1 MKLVKLFN
9 KLSAVALAASLVVGF
24 ASCSTTTDDPFNPNA
39 PLTLEEYVKSE
50 IKKAIDNGGAQ
61 AKPEDPS
68 ELEFE
73 SRTSLMD
80 KIQLNNEKTEDAWGN
95 GTNITSANPLQ
106 ASEGYGWDTEN
117 GQISLPFVYDA
128 GYFGEN
134 THIIIEADDSALNYN
149 AGAAIK
155 IEFKVENPSTGHSNE
170 MNITSKFKD
179 GVAIIPIS
187 EIGFTDSCQFLLT
200 FRAKGTVTIKNID
213 MAKAKGQSAP
223 EPTPGEEQ
231 KPGKPSGSGSLKE
244 PKSLEFHVNA
254 NSTNAE
260 NTMIF
265 VKYDRSAY
273 GAEEEVKVTDAELN
287 LYINDVKVKTYNE
300 IVFALDE
307 YGAEITSRGGQIE
320 DPKARKEYKA
330 KLSVGKAVK
339 SGETVKI
346 ELVKASVVKVGAA
359 SGKITLANL
368 QFALIDTDESVK
380 YYKELAPKAEQ
391 FQNIC
396 TLEDLTTGEEP
407 TPTPGEEPTPTPDPE
422 PTPEPEPTPV
432 KSIAL
437 VKNQYAD
444 GAQTQVKI
452 PSELTSLSVG
462 DKVKVAF
469 SGTADREIGN
479 VELMIVDTTEE
490 AGYWTALSE
499 TKKDNFSTDI
509 NVDFEF
515 VITKAPIGTGANSMV
530 LAINGLD
537 NDEAATIKCT
547 SFSIEKIANEKPAGG
562 ENPESGEK
570 PENTNLLSAEADFPD
585 WGQNT
590 INITSDKFAS
600 LERGDKFTI
609 KCKRSN
615 HVDAD
620 YHKIEFMIT
629 GQKSVEFALGEE
641 EGEQT
646 LTSGPLFTVQVDSIK
661 ANGVT
666 IQGYKAT
673 IASVVITKGDGKEP
687 ADPGLLTS
695 EFDINNYDA
704 NTSVG
709 KENFTGDVVKA
720 LKFSYVIGSVND
732 GTSKLTLWV
741 GDWQSKYKDGE
752 CTGGESLH
760 DGNYNLE
767 TPTEEIQYFIYTPTE
782 DEWANLKAQGMAIQG
797 YAVKLIKL
805 ELVDNN

>member
-50 IKKAIDNGGAQ
+50 IKKAIENGGAP

-95 GTNITSANPLQ
+95 GTKISSANPLQ
-106 ASEGYGWDTEN
+106 ASEGYGWDKEN
-117 GQISLPFVYDA
+117 GQISLPFAYDA

-149 AGAAIK
+149 ADAAIK
-155 IEFKVENPSTGHSNE
+155 IEFKVENPSTKHSNE

-223 EPTPGEEQ
+223 EPTPGEEE

-300 IVFALDE
+300 IVFVLDE
-307 YGAEITSRGGQIE
+307 YGAEITSRGGPIE

-330 KLSVGKAVK
+330 KLSVGKEVK

-359 SGKITLANL
+359 SDKITLANL
-368 QFALIDTDESVK
+368 QFALIDTDPSVG
-380 YYKELAPKAEQ
+380 YYKELAPNAEQ

-396 TLEDLTTGEEP
+396 ALEDLTTDEDTESK
-407 TPTPGEEPTPTPDPE
+407 PGEEQKPGEEEKPGSGEKPE
-422 PTPEPEPTPV
+422 PGDESARPAIGDVVYSATGDSLTVVLPQNIYGDPAISHGIQVTKVGILP
-432 KSIAL
+432 K
-437 VKNQYAD
+437 
-444 GAQTQVKI
+444 GAKAGETYKI
-452 PSELTSLSVG
+452 VLKGTASG
-462 DKVKVAF
+462 AF
-469 SGTADREIGN
+469 SANVQFLNKGWQGLGDEATVANFTTEDFNITAYYTFGFDTEDGYMFVIGN
-479 VELMIVDTTEE
+479 DDAGCTEKTLTLTE
-490 AGYWTALSE
+490 
-499 TKKDNFSTDI
+499 
-509 NVDFEF
+509 
-515 VITKAPIGTGANSMV
+515 
-530 LAINGLD
+530 
-537 NDEAATIKCT
+537 
-547 SFSIEKIANEKPAGG
+547 FSITRENKPAGG
-562 ENPESGEK
+562 ENNDGGE
-570 PENTNLLSAEADFPD
+570 
-585 WGQNT
+585 
-590 INITSDKFAS
+590 
-600 LERGDKFTI
+600 GD
-609 KCKRSN
+609 N
-615 HVDAD
+615 
-620 YHKIEFMIT
+620 
-629 GQKSVEFALGEE
+629 GEE
-641 EGEQT
+641 ESTSKTYGLCKKYTVTTTKDIVAGDFAFVLQIDNDGEQSADGLKIDVT
-646 LTSGPLFTVQVDSIK
+646 DFEMEVQVGQEKPFTYKNAKISMIPNEYSDPKFGKTDCRFVLDGGKTIPAKTVITVQVKKATVSNKAKADSIIYVFNEDG
-661 ANGVT
+661 ANKTKPTWDQYVSAEDN
-666 IQGYKAT
+666 YKPIFA
-673 IASVVITKGDGKEP
+673 
-687 ADPGLLTS
+687 
-695 EFDINNYDA
+695 A
-704 NTSVG
+704 N
-709 KENFTGDVVKA
+709 
-720 LKFSYVIGSVND
+720 
-732 GTSKLTLWV
+732 
-741 GDWQSKYKDGE
+741 
-752 CTGGESLH
+752 
-760 DGNYNLE
+760 
-767 TPTEEIQYFIYTPTE
+767 
-782 DEWANLKAQGMAIQG
+782 
-797 YAVKLIKL
+797 
-805 ELVDNN
+805 

>member
-50 IKKAIDNGGAQ
+50 IKKAIENGGAQ

-95 GTNITSANPLQ
+95 GTKISSANPLQ
-106 ASEGYGWDTEN
+106 ASEGYGWDKEN
-117 GQISLPFVYDA
+117 GQISLPFAYDA

-149 AGAAIK
+149 ADAAIK
-155 IEFKVENPSTGHSNE
+155 IEFKVENPSTKHSNE

-231 KPGKPSGSGSLKE
+231 KPG
-244 PKSLEFHVNA
+244 
-254 NSTNAE
+254 E
-260 NTMIF
+260 N
-265 VKYDRSAY
+265 
-273 GAEEEVKVTDAELN
+273 
-287 LYINDVKVKTYNE
+287 
-300 IVFALDE
+300 
-307 YGAEITSRGGQIE
+307 
-320 DPKARKEYKA
+320 
-330 KLSVGKAVK
+330 
-339 SGETVKI
+339 
-346 ELVKASVVKVGAA
+346 
-359 SGKITLANL
+359 
-368 QFALIDTDESVK
+368 
-380 YYKELAPKAEQ
+380 
-391 FQNIC
+391 
-396 TLEDLTTGEEP
+396 
-407 TPTPGEEPTPTPDPE
+407 PTPTPDEKPE
-422 PTPEPEPTPV
+422 PGKTPGEEYEAGNSTV
-432 KSIAL
+432 TSIKL
-437 VKNQYAD
+437 VKNEYAAG
-444 GAQTQVKI
+444 GALQTQTKI
-452 PSELTSLSVG
+452 PSELTSLLVG

-469 SGTADREIGN
+469 KGTADREIGN
-479 VELMIVDTTEE
+479 VELMIVDTTED
-490 AGYWTALSE
+490 ASYWTALSE
-499 TKKDNFSTDI
+499 TKKDTFSTEI
-509 NVDFEF
+509 NFDFEF
-515 VITKAPIGTGANSMV
+515 EITKAPIGTGENSMV

-537 NDEAATIKCT
+537 SDAPATITCT
-547 SFSIEKIANEKPAGG
+547 SFSIEKNADKKPAGG
-562 ENPESGEK
+562 EDPEPTPEPEPTPDPK
-570 PENTNLLSAEADFPD
+570 PEDSGLLSAEADFPD
-585 WGQNT
+585 WGQNAIT
-590 INITSDKFAS
+590 ITSDKFAS
-600 LERGDKFTI
+600 LEKGDKFTI

-695 EFDINNYDA
+695 EFDINTYDA

>member
-68 ELEFE
+68 
-73 SRTSLMD
+73 
-80 KIQLNNEKTEDAWGN
+80 
-95 GTNITSANPLQ
+95 
-106 ASEGYGWDTEN
+106 
-117 GQISLPFVYDA
+117 
-128 GYFGEN
+128 
-134 THIIIEADDSALNYN
+134 
-149 AGAAIK
+149 
-155 IEFKVENPSTGHSNE
+155 
-170 MNITSKFKD
+170 
-179 GVAIIPIS
+179 
-187 EIGFTDSCQFLLT
+187 
-200 FRAKGTVTIKNID
+200 
-213 MAKAKGQSAP
+213 
-223 EPTPGEEQ
+223 

-254 NSTNAE
+254 DSTNAE

-307 YGAEITSRGGQIE
+307 YGAEITSRGPIE

-380 YYKELAPKAEQ
+380 YYKELAPNAEQ

-396 TLEDLTTGEEP
+396 TLEDLTTGEDTESKPGEEQKPGSGEKPEP
-407 TPTPGEEPTPTPDPE
+407 GEEQKPGEKPESGEKPEPGKTPGEEYEAGNSTVTSIELVKNEYAEGGALQTQVKLQSGLNSLLVGDKVKVAFKGTADREIGNVELMIVDTTKDASYWTALSDKKEANFSTEINFDFEFEITKAPIGTGADSMILAINGLDSDEAATITCTSFSIEKNADKKPAGGEEPTPTPDPE
-422 PTPEPEPTPV
+422 PTPEPEPE
-432 KSIAL
+432 
-437 VKNQYAD
+437 D
-444 GAQTQVKI
+444 
-452 PSELTSLSVG
+452 
-462 DKVKVAF
+462 
-469 SGTADREIGN
+469 SG
-479 VELMIVDTTEE
+479 
-490 AGYWTALSE
+490 
-499 TKKDNFSTDI
+499 
-509 NVDFEF
+509 
-515 VITKAPIGTGANSMV
+515 
-530 LAINGLD
+530 
-537 NDEAATIKCT
+537 
-547 SFSIEKIANEKPAGG
+547 
-562 ENPESGEK
+562 
-570 PENTNLLSAEADFPD
+570 LLSAEADFPD

-600 LERGDKFTI
+600 LEKGDKFTI

-620 YHKIEFMIT
+620 YHKIEFIIT
-629 GQKSVEFALGEE
+629 DQNSVEFSLGEE

-661 ANGVT
+661 ENGVT

-673 IASVVITKGDGKEP
+673 ITSVVIIKGDGKEP

-695 EFDINNYDA
+695 EFDINSYSVS
-704 NTSVG
+704 TSVG

-732 GTSKLTLWV
+732 GTSQLTLWV
-741 GDWQSKYKDGE
+741 GDWKSKYTLGT
-752 CTGGESLH
+752 CTGGTKVLGEE
-760 DGNYNLE
+760 GKYNLE

-782 DEWANLKAQGMAIQG
+782 EEWTNLKAQGMAIQG

>member
-24 ASCSTTTDDPFNPNA
+24 ASCSTTTDDPFNPDA
-39 PLTLEEYVKSE
+39 PLTLEEYVQSE
-50 IKKAIDNGGAQ
+50 IKKAIENGGAQ

-68 ELEFE
+68 
-73 SRTSLMD
+73 
-80 KIQLNNEKTEDAWGN
+80 
-95 GTNITSANPLQ
+95 
-106 ASEGYGWDTEN
+106 
-117 GQISLPFVYDA
+117 
-128 GYFGEN
+128 
-134 THIIIEADDSALNYN
+134 
-149 AGAAIK
+149 
-155 IEFKVENPSTGHSNE
+155 
-170 MNITSKFKD
+170 
-179 GVAIIPIS
+179 
-187 EIGFTDSCQFLLT
+187 
-200 FRAKGTVTIKNID
+200 
-213 MAKAKGQSAP
+213 
-223 EPTPGEEQ
+223 

-300 IVFALDE
+300 IVFVLDE
-307 YGAEITSRGGQIE
+307 YGDKITSRGPIE
-320 DPKARKEYKA
+320 DPKAMKEYKA

-339 SGETVKI
+339 SEDIVKI

-359 SGKITLANL
+359 SDKITLANL
-368 QFALIDTDESVK
+368 QFALIDTDPSVD

-396 TLEDLTTGEEP
+396 TLEDLTTGEDTESKP
-407 TPTPGEEPTPTPDPE
+407 EPTPGEGEKPGAGENPE
-422 PTPEPEPTPV
+422 PGEESARPAIGDVVYSATGDSLTVVLPQNIYGDPAISHGIQVTKVGILPKGAKAGETYKIVLKGTASGEFSANVQFLNKGWQGLGDKATV
-432 KSIAL
+432 AKFTTEDFNITA
-437 VKNQYAD
+437 YYTFGFDTED
-444 GAQTQVKI
+444 GYMFVIGNDDAECTAQT
-452 PSELTSLSVG
+452 LTL
-462 DKVKVAF
+462 
-469 SGTADREIGN
+469 
-479 VELMIVDTTEE
+479 TE
-490 AGYWTALSE
+490 
-499 TKKDNFSTDI
+499 
-509 NVDFEF
+509 
-515 VITKAPIGTGANSMV
+515 
-530 LAINGLD
+530 
-537 NDEAATIKCT
+537 
-547 SFSIEKIANEKPAGG
+547 FSITRENKPAGG
-562 ENPESGEK
+562 ENPEPGEK

-615 HVDAD
+615 HVNAD

-629 GQKSVEFALGEE
+629 GQKRVEFALGEE

-666 IQGYKAT
+666 IQGCKAT
-673 IASVVITKGDGKEP
+673 ITSVVITKGDGQEP

-695 EFDINNYDA
+695 EFDINSYSA
-704 NTSVG
+704 STLVA

-720 LKFSYVIGSVND
+720 LKFSYVTGSVSE
-732 GTSKLTLWV
+732 GTSQLTLWV
-741 GDWQSKYKDGE
+741 GDWQSKYTLGT
-752 CTGGESLH
+752 CTGGTKVVLE
-760 DGNYNLE
+760 NEVKYNLE